1 MKKII
6 KLAGIEFFE
15 SEITEIYNKN
25 QYICSNKGIFQVLF
39 STAQNK
45 FTSQKIASAK
55 LASGNRFYLL
65 SGKAI
70 NEITG
75 QNLIAN

>member
-6 KLAGIEFFE
+6 KLAGVEFFE
-15 SEITEIYNKN
+15 SEVTEIYNKN
-25 QYICSNKGIFQVLF
+25 QYICSKKGIFQLIF

-45 FTSQKIASAK
+45 FTAQKIASVK

>member
-25 QYICSNKGIFQVLF
+25 QYICSNKGIFRCFFQ
-39 STAQNK
+39 
-45 FTSQKIASAK
+45 
-55 LASGNRFYLL
+55 LL
-65 SGKAI
+65 K
-70 NEITG
+70 TT
-75 QNLIAN
+75 LHHKK